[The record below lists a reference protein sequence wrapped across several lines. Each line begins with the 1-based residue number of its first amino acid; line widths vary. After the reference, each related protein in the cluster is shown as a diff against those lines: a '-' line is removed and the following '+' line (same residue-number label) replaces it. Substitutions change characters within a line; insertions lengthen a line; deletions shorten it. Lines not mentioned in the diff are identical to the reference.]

1 MKLLAF
7 DTSTDHLSIAVG
19 CAHEGEFRVWQHQ
32 GVGGA
37 QASSSL
43 LAGIASLLTEAGVR
57 LAELDAIV
65 FGAGPGSFTGL
76 RTACSVAQGLAFGA
90 DLPVLPLNSL
100 LVVAEAA
107 RLQRAAPESPLQVMS
122 ILDARMNQ
130 LYVGRYEYRQGLWTG
145 GGEVA
150 LIEPEQL
157 QVPPGWTLAGNAF
170 TVYAGRWSQA
180 TEAAPWMEA
189 LPTAQAM
196 LQLAPQQLAKGLAVR
211 PELALPHYV
220 RDKVAKTTLER
231 AAEKMAATL
240 P

>member
-7 DTSTDHLSIAVG
+7 DTSTDVLSIAVACERDG
-19 CAHEGEFRVWQHQ
+19 APRIWQHQ

-37 QASSSL
+37 QASSTLLPLINSL
-43 LAGIASLLTEAGVR
+43 LAQAGLK

-90 DLPVLPLNSL
+90 DLPVLPLDSL

-107 RLQRAAPESPLQVMS
+107 RLQSPEPDAEFQVMS
-122 ILDARMNQ
+122 LLDARMNQ
-130 LYVGRYEYRQGLWTG
+130 LYVGRYQYRQGLWTG

-157 QVPPGWTLAGNAF
+157 QVPPGRTLAGNAF
-170 TVYAGRWSQA
+170 AVYAGRWSQA
-180 TEAAPWMEA
+180 TEAAPWIEA

-196 LQLAPQQLAKGLAVR
+196 LQLAPQQLAQGLAVR
-211 PELALPHYV
+211 PEQAIPHYV